1 MPSIFDFLFGNSQAA
16 NSAGGATPPINP
28 AAPPTPRPPSILD
41 SPEYGQQRLT
51 DALQG
56 LAMGL
61 VQAGAPS
68 PYPKGFAETFGA
80 AGAGIGQG
88 MANSE
93 DRYLKRA
100 MVNSQVKKNEAE
112 LARDKALND
121 LFTGGGSGG
130 STATGTDSATWKVPQ
145 AAVPTTAVAGTP
157 AGQPNDPTNPGNISD
172 GKGGFQSFP
181 SPEAG
186 VAAAVKLAQS
196 YPGLYNNGQPM
207 SLAQI
212 EARWAPPDDGKTPQL
227 KGNKQGVWS
236 GNVAKVMGV
245 DPNVPVDFSNPDT
258 ARKFAQA
265 VHVAEHGA
273 QKAYTPDV
281 YDRGVQMAYGGLT
294 RTPPAQGAGEPPA
307 GGSIVPA
314 QYQPPQAGAGPAPI
328 PQFKTVQDVVNSIPP
343 AVRQLA
349 PGMTTDGK
357 LQMLMKYADP
367 GTETALDT
375 QTGQVVFVPKN
386 LIGKDPR
393 YQPVK
398 GAELA
403 IAARNAAASEAQAK
417 AREEANRIRGA
428 NEPMQPPTVPGGAP
442 TPTPGFAEQQG
453 AVEAA
458 KETAKIQPK
467 VVIYQAEQ
475 AIKDHGETQQAASK
489 ARTDLNDLK
498 QLDTLL
504 KGIETGKM
512 TPATQEMK
520 AWAKAAGFN
529 LDTLGVK
536 DDVANTQ
543 AAQSLLNRMTL
554 QMRNAGE
561 GGGMPGS
568 MSDADRQ
575 FLQKIPPGLETT
587 PEGRRLI
594 IDYMTRVNQR
604 TIDIAKIKNQ
614 FMQSEEATRNPAAMW
629 QKVQEFADKN
639 PLFTDKDQIPAA
651 PAAPAALTP
660 QAIDAELE
668 RRRKAGR

>member
-1 MPSIFDFLFGNSQAA
+1 MPSIFDYLFGGSQAA
-16 NSAGGATPPINP
+16 NSAGGMTPPFNP
-28 AAPPTPRPPSILD
+28 AAPSRPPSILD
-41 SPEYGQQRLT
+41 TPEYGRERAL

-56 LAMGL
+56 LAAGL

-68 PYPKGFAETFGA
+68 PYPKDIGQTLGM
-80 AGAGIGQG
+80 AGAGIGRGMQG
-88 MANSE
+88 SE

-100 MVNSQVKKNEAE
+100 MVNSQVRKNEAE

-121 LFTGGGSGG
+121 IFTGGGVTP
-130 STATGTDSATWKVPQ
+130 STGAAVPQ
-145 AAVPTTAVAGTP
+145 PTTAVAGAP

-172 GKGGFQSFP
+172 GKGGFQAFP
-181 SPEAG
+181 TPEAG

-196 YPGLYNNGQPM
+196 YPGLYNSGQPM

-227 KGNKQGVWS
+227 RGNKQGVWS
-236 GNVAKVMGV
+236 GNVARVMGV
-245 DPNVPVDFSNPDT
+245 DPNAPVDFSDPDV

-265 VHVAEHGA
+265 VHIAEHGA
-273 QKAYTPDV
+273 GKAYSPDV

-294 RTPPAQGAGEPPA
+294 RTPPPQGDAAPPA
-307 GGSIVPA
+307 APSPVQPA
-314 QYQPPQAGAGPAPI
+314 QFQPGQAGAGPAPI

-349 PGMTTDGK
+349 PGMTTEGK

-367 GTETALDT
+367 GTETAIDT
-375 QTGQVVFVPKN
+375 QSGQVVFVPKN

-428 NEPMQPPTVPGGAP
+428 NEPLIPGATPGAPPTPNPAYAP
-442 TPTPGFAEQQG
+442 QKG
-453 AVEAA
+453 AVAA
-458 KETAKIQPK
+458 AEETAKVQPK
-467 VVIYQAEQ
+467 VLIYQAEQ

-504 KGIETGKM
+504 KGVETGKM

-543 AAQSLLNRMTL
+543 AAASLLNRMTL

-568 MSDADRQ
+568 MSDADRA

-594 IDYMTRVNQR
+594 VDYMTRINQR
-604 TIDIAKIKNQ
+604 TIEVANIKNK
-614 FMQSEEATRNPAAMW
+614 FVQSGEFATNPAGMW
-629 QKVQEFADKN
+629 QKVQEFADAH
-639 PLFTDKDQIPAA
+639 PLFSDKDQLPAPAAA
-651 PAAPAALTP
+651 PAMPSMN
-660 QAIDAELE
+660 AIDAAIE
-668 RRRKAGR
+668 RKKKAGAK